1 MTRVTPGNEDITA
14 GLVDFFGGFIPRPE
28 GARKSDDIRR
38 GGRPKGTYGAVSG
51 DIPVTQYPEGV
62 RTRVG
67 GGNAGQAQSTDEKG
81 DAYIK
86 PTGLPLSVDPTPAPP
101 RAPAPAPSTGRDT
114 PPPDGSDAK
123 GTNTGY
129 KIDLNAANS
138 LLGGFGV
145 QMADANSFLSEQLP
159 VSASEKPVQP
169 GESLLAP
176 EQRSALSA
184 FLPGKLADSRVIEGI
199 SRAGQPD
206 QPDTSLTETAD
217 NNRSISV
224 PGEQPEK
231 TKRGPIRGAVDS
243 RFDDGAEY
251 GESYAV
257 EKTPGRAM
265 FSSTFL
271 SGDGDS
277 MAALR
282 RAEASV
288 GKFVQGGTVYAND
301 GGTLREISKEA
312 GDKMN
317 TGTLSAQEFKDSF
330 VSDVKQT
337 LVPADTPDITSTQT
351 SGSNSNNDSDGFSV
365 DDAVSGGM
373 SQGDAEAIGSGG
385 QVETVFG
392 SGVGTESEFTENNNP
407 PSGGDT
413 YFGGKAQGIRDM
425 RDKYFNK

>member
-1 MTRVTPGNEDITA
+1 
-14 GLVDFFGGFIPRPE
+14 
-28 GARKSDDIRR
+28 
-38 GGRPKGTYGAVSG
+38 
-51 DIPVTQYPEGV
+51 
-62 RTRVG
+62 
-67 GGNAGQAQSTDEKG
+67 
-81 DAYIK
+81 
-86 PTGLPLSVDPTPAPP
+86 
-101 RAPAPAPSTGRDT
+101 
-114 PPPDGSDAK
+114 
-123 GTNTGY
+123 
-129 KIDLNAANS
+129 
-138 LLGGFGV
+138 
-145 QMADANSFLSEQLP
+145 MADANSFLSEQLP
-159 VSASEKPVQP
+159 VSAATKPVALVDGSIPQKDK
-169 GESLLAP
+169 GFDTGLGNP
-176 EQRSALSA
+176 E
-184 FLPGKLADSRVIEGI
+184 VVEGI
-199 SRAGQPD
+199 STPEKVGYSYAD
-206 QPDTSLTETAD
+206 TAD
-217 NNRSISV
+217 NNRSVSV
-224 PGEQPEK
+224 PGEQPER

-385 QVETVFG
+385 QVETVF
-392 SGVGTESEFTENNNP
+392 SPGVGTESEFTENNNP

>member
-159 VSASEKPVQP
+159 VSAATKPVALVDGSIPQKDK
-169 GESLLAP
+169 GFDTGLGNP
-176 EQRSALSA
+176 E
-184 FLPGKLADSRVIEGI
+184 VVEGI
-199 SRAGQPD
+199 STPEKVGYSYAD
-206 QPDTSLTETAD
+206 TAD
-217 NNRSISV
+217 NNRSVSV
-224 PGEQPEK
+224 PGEQPER